1 MPAEPRVPTDPAPG
15 GPALEFPDV
24 ESLQDLGTFVR
35 RARTLL
41 DQGSVRL
48 LVSGGVLAAW
58 VCVLPGRGL
67 VGQGVVLGLRT
78 MPLARLH
85 GVAELDTTV
94 PLAAISDRM
103 ARRAGT
109 GDLGTVLPVPPME
122 TAETWTA
129 LTPARSGWEPVGT
142 ADGDELLAVARAGIS
157 EVAQGAPEGSGG
169 HAVEALRR
177 AVWERPVADGMLTAG
192 VGLAAYGL
200 GFVRPAAEVSVLRS
214 GPWTR
219 ASTPVGHILTR

>member
-1 MPAEPRVPTDPAPG
+1 MAADRAPG
-15 GPALEFPDV
+15 GVTLEFPDV

-35 RARTLL
+35 RARTLM

-48 LVSGGVLAAW
+48 LVSGAVLAAW

-78 MPLARLH
+78 MPLARVH
-85 GVAELDTTV
+85 GAAELDTTV

-109 GDLGTVLPVPPME
+109 GDLSTLLPVPPME
-122 TAETWTA
+122 NTEPWTA
-129 LTPARSGWEPVGT
+129 LTPARSGWEPVG
-142 ADGDELLAVARAGIS
+142 AVEGDELLEAARAGIA
-157 EVAQGAPEGSGG
+157 EIAQGAPEGAGSQ
-169 HAVEALRR
+169 AVDALRR
-177 AVWERPVADGMLTAG
+177 RVWERPIAGGALTAG
-192 VGLAAYGL
+192 TGLAAYGL
-200 GFVRPAAEVSVLRS
+200 GFVRPGAQVSVFRA

>member
-1 MPAEPRVPTDPAPG
+1 MPAEPVTG

-35 RARTLL
+35 RARTLM

-78 MPLARLH
+78 MPLARLR
-85 GVAELDTTV
+85 GVAHLDTTV

-103 ARRAGT
+103 ARRSGT

-122 TAETWTA
+122 TTEAWTA

-142 ADGDELLAVARAGIS
+142 ADGDGLLEVARAGIA
-157 EVAQGAPEGSGG
+157 EIAQGTPEGSGG
-169 HAVEALRR
+169 HAVDALRR
-177 AVWERPVADGMLTAG
+177 RVWERPVADGLLTAG

-200 GFVRPAAEVSVLRS
+200 GFVRPGTEVSIFRA

-219 ASTPVGHILTR
+219 ATTPAGHILTR

>member
-1 MPAEPRVPTDPAPG
+1 MPTDLTPGGAAPG

-24 ESLQDLGTFVR
+24 ESLHDLGTFVR
-35 RARTLL
+35 RARTLM

-78 MPLARLH
+78 MPLTALH

-94 PLAAISDRM
+94 PLAAVSDRL

-109 GDLGTVLPVPPME
+109 GDLSTVLPVPPME
-122 TAETWTA
+122 NTETWTA
-129 LTPARSGWEPVGT
+129 LTPARSGWEQVGIV
-142 ADGDELLAVARAGIS
+142 AGDDLLEVAKAGIS
-157 EVAQGAPEGSGG
+157 EIAQGAPEGSGG
-169 HAVEALRR
+169 HAVEALRKR
-177 AVWERPVADGMLTAG
+177 VWERSVADGALTAG

-200 GFVRPAAEVSVLRS
+200 GFVRPGAEVSVFRA